1 MWKELKQKRE
11 QKKQELSEDVYSWK
25 EDLKEKYRK
34 RFPKPN
40 LEKPETHLLEENQA
54 EVSAQSAKTTRLIL
68 KFWLI
73 WLAIVTLWYMMYIS
87 LSYIYMVIAA
97 FIISLA
103 LEWCIIFWQRITK
116 SRWFWILITYL
127 LTTFFVLSGFIILI
141 PFFFNRW
148 TELLQSLMW
157 WLLKLQSALWQLWVP
172 WYIEEAGW
180 IPEFLKEELIQ
191 WIQNSNSD
199 SILTVVTDNIWS
211 IMSTSSDYVKL
222 IASQALIFF
231 WNIFSIIVDFAIV
244 LTLCIFF
251 SIAHY
256 DIKYALKYIFRHYT
270 NVLPRIDAAYSGIT
284 TWLKSQLFLCV
295 FIWIMSY
302 LWLRALELFGISIPQ
317 KWTLA
322 ILAGLFEIVPYI
334 WPFLWWLPAAI
345 SALIFS
351 WWWGFLAVW
360 ILYTII
366 QQSEEKILVPVLM
379 WKTLWISPLVVFIC
393 MILCGTIMW
402 FLWVLLAVP
411 MAVIV
416 SLAFHV
422 PQADE
427 LEKRV
432 KKIEKDP
439 EFKKKKI
446 SKKDIF

>member
-180 IPEFLKEELIQ
+180 IPEFMKEELIQ

-199 SILTVVTDNIWS
+199 SVLTVVTDNIGS

-270 NVLPRIDAAYSGIT
+270 NILPRIDAAYSGIT

-302 LWLRALELFGISIPQ
+302 LWLRILEIFGISIPQ

>member
-11 QKKQELSEDVYSWK
+11 QKKQELSENVYSWK

-40 LEKPETHLLEENQA
+40 LEIPETHLLEENQA

-73 WLAIVTLWYMMYIS
+73 WLAIVTLWYMMFIS

-180 IPEFLKEELIQ
+180 IPEFMKEELIQ

-199 SILTVVTDNIWS
+199 SVLTVVTDNIGS
-211 IMSTSSDYVKL
+211 IMSTSSDYVKT
-222 IASQALIFF
+222 IAWQALIFF

-302 LWLRALELFGISIPQ
+302 LWLRILEIFGISIPQ